1 MGLGYFARC
10 AMERAQWGAGQLSRT
25 YEQQGT
31 HVRLVQRA
39 TEETTQEFDITG
51 TPQKVSQGDGV
62 VIQTTSW
69 DEREAGVLLFETK
82 DLLGNNPNSWTTS
95 RQYLKGDE
103 LIIEVVGARTRCR
116 RSDGAGKGV
125 LSRRRY
131 GAWRYFAVVVVHRL
145 QLRSK
150 EVHCSHLAAK
160 HHALLLEIKQEIAAD
175 LCAQR
180 LRQQPDEA
188 LASRLHHKVASVM
201 QKFQLNSDD
210 LGLQF
215 RAVSPIIGTVLSGP
229 VFHLRNFHLG
239 IAGWQ
244 FLQLARGVER
254 PSSVEDVSQAWD
266 RSRHAFSE
274 LWAVAGRSPAESARR
289 LDDLEKRQ
297 SFKELQ
303 KHRAIQQQRRQDKSR
318 PHSSA
323 ADEVQKL
330 QQTVSFGA

>member
-1 MGLGYFARC
+1 MTCPKRKTIWRFLEKLQQLLPRLEQ
-10 AMERAQWGAGQLSRT
+10 ERRSKILRSLNEAQRRDLERWMLEYKSGQPKT
-25 YEQQGT
+25 VHGPVVAT
-31 HVRLVQRA
+31 PVR
-39 TEETTQEFDITG
+39 
-51 TPQKVSQGDGV
+51 S
-62 VIQTTSW
+62 VIQ
-69 DEREAGVLLFETK
+69 G
-82 DLLGNNPNSWTTS
+82 
-95 RQYLKGDE
+95 
-103 LIIEVVGARTRCR
+103 TRCR

-318 PHSSA
+318 RA
-323 ADEVQKL
+323 KMERL
-330 QQTVSFGA
+330 QRQQERLEERIHQLLTKFRSFSRR

>member
-1 MGLGYFARC
+1 MTCPKRKKTIWRFLEKLQQLLPRLEHERRSKILRSLNEAQRRDLERWMLEYKSGQPKTLHGPVVATPVRS
-10 AMERAQWGAGQLSRT
+10 AM
-25 YEQQGT
+25 QG
-31 HVRLVQRA
+31 
-39 TEETTQEFDITG
+39 
-51 TPQKVSQGDGV
+51 
-62 VIQTTSW
+62 
-69 DEREAGVLLFETK
+69 
-82 DLLGNNPNSWTTS
+82 
-95 RQYLKGDE
+95 
-103 LIIEVVGARTRCR
+103 TRCR
-116 RSDGAGKGV
+116 KRSDGAGKGV

-131 GAWRYFAVVVVHRL
+131 GTWRYFAVVVVHRL

-150 EVHCSHLAAK
+150 EVHRSHLAAK

-180 LRQQPDEA
+180 LRQKPDEA

-215 RAVSPIIGTVLSGP
+215 RAVIPIIGTVLSGP
-229 VFHLRNFHLG
+229 VFHLRSFHLG

-254 PSSVEDVSQAWD
+254 PSSVEEVSQAWD

-289 LDDLEKRQ
+289 LDDLEKRH
-297 SFKELQ
+297 SFEELQ
-303 KHRAIQQQRRQDKSR
+303 KRRAIQQQRRQDKGR
-318 PHSSA
+318 RA
-323 ADEVQKL
+323 QMERL
-330 QQTVSFGA
+330 QRQQERLEERIHQLLMKFRSFRR